1 MPEFARNTWVIA
13 KREFKAYFATPLAT
27 VFLTIFVALTGAF
40 AFYVGGFFEKGQ
52 ADLTSF
58 FQYHPWLYLL
68 LVPAVAMRLWAEER
82 KSGTIE
88 LLMTLPISP
97 WEAILGKFL
106 AAWGFIGVALI
117 LTWPMW
123 ITVNV
128 LGDPDN
134 GVIFASYLGSFLMA
148 GAFLAIGSCVSALTK
163 NQVIAFIVASAICF
177 LLVMSGLDLVLNT
190 LRAWT
195 PDFLVSAVS
204 SLSFLS
210 HFERITKGVVNLS
223 SLVFYV
229 SLIAFALFANRIAV
243 ELKKAD

>member
-1 MPEFARNTWVIA
+1 MHEFARNTWVIA

-40 AFYVGGFFEKGQ
+40 AFYVGGFFERGQ
-52 ADLTSF
+52 ADLSSF
-58 FQYHPWLYLL
+58 FSYHPGLYLI

-106 AAWGFIGVALI
+106 AAWAFIGVALV

-134 GVIFASYLGSFLMA
+134 GVIFAGYLGSFLMA
-148 GAFLAIGSCVSALTK
+148 GAFLAIGSCISALTK
-163 NQVIAFIVASAICF
+163 NQVIAFIVAAAICF

-229 SLIAFALFANRIAV
+229 SLIVFALFANRIAV